1 MMRIDCDRCGKEIF
15 GALGEADAEGIR
27 VQVARAD
34 KRYDDEY
41 LYVMAGD
48 DEGEPV
54 GKHYC
59 VACTIQ
65 MLKGAKAIT
74 PSVPDEGEDAEDEDG
89 EKDAEAADDEGPAN
103 AEGDAGADDKG
114 KGKK

>member
-41 LYVMAGD
+41 LYIMAGD
-48 DEGEPV
+48 DESEPV

-59 VACTIQ
+59 VPCTIQ

-74 PSVPDEGEDAEDEDG
+74 PSVPGEEEDEDV
-89 EKDAEAADDEGPAN
+89 EKDE
-103 AEGDAGADDKG
+103 DAGAAGGSPGPDGNADAEGGGRSKE
-114 KGKK
+114 